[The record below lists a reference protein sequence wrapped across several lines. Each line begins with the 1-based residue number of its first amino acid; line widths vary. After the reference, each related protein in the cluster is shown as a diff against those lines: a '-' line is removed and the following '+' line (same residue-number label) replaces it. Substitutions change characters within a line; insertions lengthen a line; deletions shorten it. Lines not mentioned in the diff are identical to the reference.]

1 MNLEKIGPSTHCRG
15 FSGHSMSDSAQ
26 VTSRGAINSMIA
38 AMSTRPARQNRR
50 NMLAHVGA
58 YSAYATPAV

>member
-1 MNLEKIGPSTHCRG
+1 
-15 FSGHSMSDSAQ
+15 MSDSAQ

>member
-26 VTSRGAINSMIA
+26 VTCDQQHDRGYEHQ
-38 AMSTRPARQNRR
+38 TRQTEKE

-58 YSAYATPAV
+58 YSAYASPAV